1 MTVRKGNWLR
11 VIGVMMSERIV
22 GFCRFSFWGR
32 SDWGVYAGTKPGTAA
47 EEKAL
52 QRSLATLYDEARLA
66 FRFRSFERLTLASLA
81 AQKNRDFLFVVLSS
95 KAMPAVWRQRL
106 RALCAGQPQMR
117 LVFSEERDVGLALAP
132 ILDEL
137 TEGGRVRLVQFRL
150 DDDDCI
156 AADYIDR
163 LAQAAHAMRDYRA
176 FAFSLPRALMMTRY
190 ADDAPARY
198 EYMRPFHAAGVA
210 LRAPMA
216 GRSIFAF
223 GHFALARRFPSLAD
237 PGPHGSLQ
245 LKFEGHDSR
254 RVAPGTDNGVTPIS
268 SAEMDE
274 VLARDFPFLK
284 QSDLLDLSGAAAS
297 GG

>member
-1 MTVRKGNWLR
+1 MTARTGNWLR

-66 FRFRSFERLTLASLA
+66 FRFRSFERLTLASLV

-106 RALCAGQPQMR
+106 RALCAGQPQIR

-137 TEGGRVRLVQFRL
+137 TEGGVSSW
-150 DDDDCI
+150 CSSGWTTMI
-156 AADYIDR
+156 ASRRIISTGWRRRPMPCATI
-163 LAQAAHAMRDYRA
+163 AH
-176 FAFSLPRALMMTRY
+176 S
-190 ADDAPARY
+190 
-198 EYMRPFHAAGVA
+198 PFHC
-210 LRAPMA
+210 RA
-216 GRSIFAF
+216 R
-223 GHFALARRFPSLAD
+223 
-237 PGPHGSLQ
+237 
-245 LKFEGHDSR
+245 
-254 RVAPGTDNGVTPIS
+254 
-268 SAEMDE
+268 
-274 VLARDFPFLK
+274 
-284 QSDLLDLSGAAAS
+284 
-297 GG
+297 